1 MTAAPVRFSEGQLF
15 RVITGE
21 RGIDTRPDASP
32 QRCPKLRP
40 GEVSCDGEWHEVGE
54 RKKTS
59 GRCPLRLYRSERVRL
74 AEALALCGYSR
85 ARDAMAFPVADA
97 LEQSIDLSRPLAGL
111 ADIPPALTE
120 LRRAGWGQGPHAVFY
135 GTPGTV
141 KTHAAL
147 VAYFDALWAGCD
159 ALWVLP
165 QDLAD
170 VGHDLAAFD
179 ELTKMRARSRLEG
192 WKRRPLLII
201 DDLGNYQSR
210 ETATAPGSTRA
221 AAVLGE
227 LLDNSSRQRI
237 VTSNLDAAR
246 MSAHPDIGPRAADRL
261 FADRVIDCAACGG
274 RGEERHGN
282 QVFPC
287 LKCSNGTFRLRALD
301 VCLQGP
307 SQRRGV

>member
-1 MTAAPVRFSEGQLF
+1 MGA
-15 RVITGE
+15 
-21 RGIDTRPDASP
+21 
-32 QRCPKLRP
+32 
-40 GEVSCDGEWHEVGE
+40 
-54 RKKTS
+54 
-59 GRCPLRLYRSERVRL
+59 
-74 AEALALCGYSR
+74 
-85 ARDAMAFPVADA
+85 
-97 LEQSIDLSRPLAGL
+97 
-111 ADIPPALTE
+111 
-120 LRRAGWGQGPHAVFY
+120 GPHAVFY

-192 WKRRPLLII
+192 GSAAAAHHRR
-201 DDLGNYQSR
+201 LGQLPEPR
-210 ETATAPGSTRA
+210 DCDRAGQHAPRN
-221 AAVLGE
+221 AVLGE

-246 MSAHPDIGPRAADRL
+246 MSAHPDIGPQAADRL